1 MVSYLLRTGARHL
14 AELLETDPPCA
25 SALLVPE
32 EDWKDAPRDGARS
45 YPYGLPYFTRSTNP
59 PTLVMPQELSRA
71 FGPPTEAL
79 LPLTYWHELAH
90 AFLLQREV
98 VRTPA
103 WFAELLPQAISAAIA
118 REEGLPLEEH
128 LESIDPDPGF
138 TIRGFGGRASA
149 EDQMAFQNLLLL
161 FGEAAVRRFG
171 EGFLGRLA
179 HALWDEQDM
188 VDEERADELLA
199 DALGPGGRSWLSS
212 RPEYQ
217 DIGEA

>member
-1 MVSYLLRTGARHL
+1 
-14 AELLETDPPCA
+14 
-25 SALLVPE
+25 
-32 EDWKDAPRDGARS
+32 
-45 YPYGLPYFTRSTNP
+45 
-59 PTLVMPQELSRA
+59 
-71 FGPPTEAL
+71 
-79 LPLTYWHELAH
+79 
-90 AFLLQREV
+90 LQREV

-118 REEGLPLEEH
+118 REEKLPLEEH
-128 LESIDPDPGF
+128 LERIDPDPGF